1 MWIST
6 GFKGGFFQLVV
17 AIEELFSADR
27 GNQSGDA
34 SLEAWKR
41 AAGWDLLVCK
51 RLQQRSR
58 NGVNAWD
65 WGLGTS
71 KTLIWDSDWSPG
83 DGAVSILVGFMEVL

>member
-58 NGVNAWD
+58 LFSVFPVWAQPLVALFVFF
-65 WGLGTS
+65 GLVLFG
-71 KTLIWDSDWSPG
+71 LY
-83 DGAVSILVGFMEVL
+83 ILYASQ

>member
-1 MWIST
+1 MA
-6 GFKGGFFQLVV
+6 GFFQLVV
-17 AIEELFSADR
+17 AIEELFSAD
-27 GNQSGDA
+27 GGDQSGDA

-41 AAGWDLLVCK
+41 AAGWDLPVWRKWLH
-51 RLQQRSR
+51 QRSR